1 MYAQVLVETVHVP
14 FDRAITTSVPGI
26 PRLLFDALKRDP
38 VAGMVGQLQVDHAN
52 RHCHTERLQ
61 YRFQCSSFVVLTHSV
76 RGCTICGLGRAAH
89 PIIRIWTLNRPRLHW
104 SICDQSPERDFLILI
119 FVPHQLHGQHVPG
132 RNNDF
137 YCPQVHDPVEQ
148 QPTANGPQ
156 PMASTGIL
164 HVIIQGRAYS
174 LWIIQL
180 HK

>member
-1 MYAQVLVETVHVP
+1 MLIDTATRSGCNIVFNVP
-14 FDRAITTSVPGI
+14 ASSVTQFVGA
-26 PRLLFDALKRDP
+26 RSVDWGE
-38 VAGMVGQLQVDHAN
+38 AG
-52 RHCHTERLQ
+52 E
-61 YRFQCSSFVVLTHSV
+61 
-76 RGCTICGLGRAAH
+76 AAH

-132 RNNDF
+132 RDNDF